1 MTDTTERDG
10 LTITVDDETN
20 ILTFSWDDETHPMW
34 NFLHDLGEEGIRKAL
49 TDFCTQIFSED
60 GTEELHDDGLKSQ

>member
-1 MTDTTERDG
+1 MTDITERDG

-34 NFLHDLGEEGIRKAL
+34 NFLHDLGEEGISKL
-49 TDFCTQIFSED
+49 LMDYCTQILSENEFD
-60 GTEELHDDGLKSQ
+60 SEFND